1 MRCLFLFYHFIYY
14 QRKTFLSAVLTEII
28 LIFNCSAGVCQK
40 ASDKKTRNTS
50 KNVTV
55 SVCGT
60 RPTYPAAAAH
70 LTLTVTMLRFFRGKN
85 FVSSVQPLYYVS
97 RVLGLA
103 PFSFTSN
110 FTVKEIGPFW
120 LLYTVVTLIIVF
132 SCSIVCTVQRVQQPG
147 LLVAV
152 VVNEFLMMFLGALT
166 AFSSILISIT
176 RNGVK
181 SRKIVSK
188 INKIDEELLN
198 DSSTTYTKTFFFTLI
213 QVIFVYSYATVL
225 FTYDT
230 LVWTKAVNKVSVWY
244 FISGYPHRFVNQQI
258 IVEFCDLVLLL
269 ISRLK
274 SLNTRL
280 YFILRSSNETYT
292 SAFVFTTTSCHSV
305 PTSFVRENAIH
316 VPEIKRDKIVPFIG
330 SPQSFSRR
338 RPLRFEISQQR
349 KIRSA
354 REVYD
359 ELCDISVLINSMY
372 GFQILLELGVATVEL
387 TLTSYLMLA
396 TIMGIL
402 SVNTDTTGR
411 FICLMTAWLLLYT
424 LKLISITAP
433 CQSATSEVENTV
445 MLVQKLLLAG
455 LDQNTTAELQLFS
468 QQLLHRKINFT
479 AFGFLKLDYA
489 LLLTIIGGVITY
501 LVIAMQYN
509 K

>member
-1 MRCLFLFYHFIYY
+1 M
-14 QRKTFLSAVLTEII
+14 
-28 LIFNCSAGVCQK
+28 
-40 ASDKKTRNTS
+40 
-50 KNVTV
+50 
-55 SVCGT
+55 
-60 RPTYPAAAAH
+60 
-70 LTLTVTMLRFFRGKN
+70 
-85 FVSSVQPLYYVS
+85 S

-110 FTVKEIGPFW
+110 FAVKEIGPFW
-120 LLYTVVTLIIVF
+120 LLYTVVILITVF
-132 SCSIVCTVQRVQQPG
+132 SCSIICTVQRVKQPG
-147 LLVAV
+147 LPVAV
-152 VVNEFLMMFLGALT
+152 VVNEFLMIFLGALT

-176 RNGVK
+176 RNVVK
-181 SRKIVSK
+181 SKKMVSK

-198 DSSTTYTKTFFFTLI
+198 DSSTTYTKIFFFTLI

-244 FISGYPHRFVNQQI
+244 FISGYPHRFVNLEI

-292 SAFVFTTTSCHSV
+292 SAFVLTTTLRHSV
-305 PTSFVRENAIH
+305 PTSFVRENEVH
-316 VPEIKRDKIVPFIG
+316 VPEIKRDKIVPFLE
-330 SPQSFSRR
+330 SPQSVSRHR
-338 RPLRFEISQQR
+338 SLRFEIPQQR
-349 KIRSA
+349 NIRSA
-354 REVYD
+354 RELYD
-359 ELCDISVLINSMY
+359 DLCDISVLINSMY
-372 GFQILLELGVATVEL
+372 GFQVLLELGVTTVEL
-387 TLTSYLMLA
+387 TLSSYLMLA
-396 TIMGIL
+396 TIMGIIP
-402 SVNTDTTGR
+402 VDTNTTGK
-411 FICLMTAWLLLYT
+411 FICLMAAWLLLYA

-433 CQSATSEVENTV
+433 CQSAAIEAENTV

-468 QQLLHRKINFT
+468 QQLLHRKMNFT
-479 AFGFLKLDYA
+479 AFGFMKLDYA

-501 LVIAMQYN
+501 VVIAMQYN